1 MRAFCVLL
9 VCVVICACA
18 PKHAAPPPA
27 PPPPPPKIEA
37 PPTPP
42 APRPPTSGEGPTAA
56 PHPPEKNGSVVEVFY
71 ATDRAREP
79 LASGYTY
86 ASTRRADEGL
96 ELGRFKV
103 SIPRDHRIANI
114 ERPSWLRLEFSED
127 PDKHFVIV
135 DRHVDT
141 YEGFYS
147 LLAADVDHSR
157 RHEAFVFIHGFNV
170 AFDDAIYRT
179 AQIAYDLGFDGPP
192 ILYSWPSEGGVRNY
206 THDKTTNELTVPN
219 LRWFLEDVV
228 KRSHA
233 QVVHVIAHSMGT
245 YALVRALEQM
255 ESG

>member
-1 MRAFCVLL
+1 M
-9 VCVVICACA
+9 
-18 PKHAAPPPA
+18 
-27 PPPPPPKIEA
+27 
-37 PPTPP
+37 
-42 APRPPTSGEGPTAA
+42 
-56 PHPPEKNGSVVEVFY
+56 FY
-71 ATDRAREP
+71 ATDRARET

-86 ASTRRADEGL
+86 ASTRRPDESL

-141 YEGFYS
+141 YEAFYS
-147 LLAADVDHSR
+147 LLAADVDHSG

-206 THDKTTNELTVPN
+206 THDKTTNELTIPN

-255 ESG
+255 ESGGQTAPHLNSVILAAPDIDARVFTQLSSSIVRAADRVVLYASSRDKALLASKEVNGAYPCR